1 MFVHSPFCG
10 MGSAL
15 DSKTRK
21 VNMLVLSRKQG
32 QSIYIGDNVRITV
45 IVIDS
50 EKIRI
55 GIDAPKDVSVD
66 REEVRRAKQCKTT

>member
-1 MFVHSPFCG
+1 V
-10 MGSAL
+10 GSAL

-50 EKIRI
+50 EKIRL

>member
-1 MFVHSPFCG
+1 V
-10 MGSAL
+10 GSAL

-50 EKIRI
+50 EKIRL
-55 GIDAPKDVSVD
+55 GIDAPPDVSVD

>member
-1 MFVHSPFCG
+1 V
-10 MGSAL
+10 GSAL

>member
-1 MFVHSPFCG
+1 